1 MGTKPRTGDP
11 GSAYSIF
18 RPSITFRSGRE
29 PFSAKRL
36 RRGALREIDPER
48 SVAQY
53 RLLHEMLTGA
63 GFEHYEISNF
73 ARTGFRSQHNG
84 NYWNGTRY
92 LGVGPSAHSFDG
104 ALRQWNAADVRLY
117 LERESRQEH
126 FESETLSEHA
136 AYNEFVMTS
145 LRTASGSTPTCW
157 NADSG
162 HGNCI
167 ISRGWPL
174 NFWPKGRWYAR
185 APRIA
190 FRLNTI

>member
-1 MGTKPRTGDP
+1 M
-11 GSAYSIF
+11 S
-18 RPSITFRSGRE
+18 E
-29 PFSAKRL
+29 N
-36 RRGALREIDPER
+36 DPER

-117 LERESRQEH
+117 LEREPRQEH

-145 LRTASGSTPTCW
+145 LRTASGLD
-157 NADSG
+157 ADVLERRFGARKLQYFTRLAVKFLAEGTLVRTGSAYRIPFE
-162 HGNCI
+162 HYL
-167 ISRGWPL
+167 ISDTVISDL
-174 NFWPKGRWYAR
+174 FYVE
-185 APRIA
+185 
-190 FRLNTI
+190 